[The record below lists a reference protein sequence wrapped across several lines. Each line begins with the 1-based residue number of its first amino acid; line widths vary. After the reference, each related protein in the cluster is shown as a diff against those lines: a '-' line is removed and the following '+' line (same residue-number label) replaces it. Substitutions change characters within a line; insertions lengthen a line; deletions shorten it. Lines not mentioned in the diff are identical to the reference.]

1 MSRTPTPYSNLR
13 LLLAVEAPSAELW
26 AQLRQAI
33 FQFGTKQADC
43 AGRPLFM
50 FEQPQH
56 ALQFCLRWQHTDPS
70 LGLRLALHVDRAQL
84 SENDADWQACGGP
97 RWQLDSPA
105 SSVLAQLLRAPGRA
119 VLRVTPAAVEL
130 MQRAAIG
137 SGQAGI
143 RWKDGAH
150 FTVAAGVLGP
160 AWRTPVGDASS
171 DDDDSVEPT
180 TSAPTAIDDSP
191 SEVGQPLP
199 DRPHWWLEAGPR
211 IVGPLHGWQIRHGK
225 TRQRGHAWLA
235 RNEAGQHEL
244 RARLDAQRR
253 LLDAGLGAIVL
264 PASETRLDAM
274 PCFIASHWIG
284 VNQLAETWQRAPI
297 PLPTLCDALARL
309 ADGLLD
315 AHALGCAHGALQA
328 DDLFVDSDDDERV
341 QLSID
346 GLREIAADDRDAAI
360 DSDRRALAMLLFR
373 LALGGPD
380 SEPGPFWY
388 HQIESAALRGLLAA
402 ALDPADPNPITTM
415 EALAAALAQLGSDM
429 RSDGADTDDGPA
441 HRSRPWWRRWA
452 SD

>member
-13 LLLAVEAPSAELW
+13 LLLAVEAPTAELW

-43 AGRPLFM
+43 AGRPLFL

-84 SENDADWQACGGP
+84 SENDRVWQACGGP
-97 RWQLDSPA
+97 RWQLDSQA
-105 SSVLAQLLRAPGRA
+105 SSVLAKLLRAPGRA

-143 RWKDGAH
+143 RWKDGRH
-150 FTVAAGVLGP
+150 FTLADGVLGP
-160 AWRTPVGDASS
+160 AWKTPINNTNS
-171 DDDDSVEPT
+171 DTSINPATPT
-180 TSAPTAIDDSP
+180 PTAIDDSP
-191 SEVGQPLP
+191 AEVGQPLP

-211 IVGPLHGWQIRHGK
+211 VVGALHGWQIRHGK

-235 RNEAGQHEL
+235 RNEAGQRAL

-253 LLDAGLGAIVL
+253 LLDAGHGAIVL
-264 PASETRLDAM
+264 PASETRLDAT
-274 PCFIASHWIG
+274 PSFIASHWLG
-284 VNQLAETWQRAPI
+284 VNRLPEAWQRAPV

-309 ADGLLD
+309 ADGLLA

-328 DDLFVDSDDDERV
+328 EDLFVGSDGDPL

-346 GLREIAADDRDAAI
+346 GLRELAADGLDAAI
-360 DSDRRALAMLLFR
+360 ESDRRALAMLLFR
-373 LALGGPD
+373 LVLGGPD

-388 HQIESAALRGLLAA
+388 NQIESSAVRRLLADSLDPAAASPIRSLDAFAAALRAFASG
-402 ALDPADPNPITTM
+402 T
-415 EALAAALAQLGSDM
+415 
-429 RSDGADTDDGPA
+429 ADTADDDHPQA
-441 HRSRPWWRRWA
+441 ARPWWRRW
-452 SD
+452 